1 MARIIFIF
9 FFFWVFKGEGVI
21 NFLLA
26 FPRLKD
32 FEMKIKRSKA
42 ALRSNSKIFVFVLSM
57 GKNKS
62 VQSSF
67 LSLYIKLIFV
77 FNLFFRTCSTIHCL
91 LINLSFPFSFIREK
105 ARVSNSR
112 LPEVRKKKRM
122 GVTEC
127 GIDKW

>member
-62 VQSSF
+62 VLNNRAFIVSF
-67 LSLYIKLIFV
+67 KVHF
-77 FNLFFRTCSTIHCL
+77 
-91 LINLSFPFSFIREK
+91 
-105 ARVSNSR
+105 
-112 LPEVRKKKRM
+112 
-122 GVTEC
+122 
-127 GIDKW
+127 